1 MQRKYDVLRL
11 TALASLAISMAA
23 VAQQPTDQT
32 NPPATPSAETPAPS
46 GATEET
52 PAEPRKKAEEEIVVT
67 GSRVRRKDLTTPAPV
82 TVISREQM
90 ITSGRVSL
98 GDFLQTL
105 PEQGNA
111 INTGVNNGGDGSTR
125 VSLRG
130 IGDAR
135 TLVLVNGRRMVPGG
149 LGADPSVDLNSIPT
163 AAIER
168 IEVLKDGASAIYGS
182 DAIAGVVNII
192 TRRRWSGTE
201 LSAYSGVAGAGDGFA
216 YDLAATSGTAGDNG
230 SLLFSAGFFD
240 QRKIMAGDRDFSKV
254 QFGFDA
260 AAGEY
265 TIGSSRTLG
274 GRIRANGSGSAAY
287 SALLNDSDYINQW
300 KAINPAWSLTPPVG
314 TPARAG
320 AYLIHDSTLTASTP
334 AVASCM
340 AAGGTLANCQ
350 WRPMHTEAAV
360 GYGGDNY
367 NFAPENYLITPQR
380 RIQLYAT
387 GDARLGSASRVYFE
401 SSFVNRRSSQNLA
414 PEPLIIGP
422 TGVTVGGDLHNLAVI
437 SKDNVYNP
445 FNKAF
450 SSASRRLGEFG
461 RRSDDQD
468 IDTFRVVGGLDG
480 TLPEEMGPVQ
490 GWFWDLSLNYGRSS
504 ATDIHRGSLVES
516 RVNAAIGPSML
527 DATGQPIC
535 VNAPGDANT
544 KIPGCVP
551 LDLFHG
557 FPTITPAMINYLTY
571 TGSQRGTNEL
581 TSVQANLNGELIK
594 LMSERPVGLA
604 VGYEYR
610 RVAGSYTYDP
620 IVNQHDSTNG
630 GSDNTQGVYDAHEG
644 YAELSMPIIS
654 GMPFV
659 EDLEG
664 SAAVRVFRYS
674 NFGSDYTYKFGARYK
689 PITDVTLRG
698 TYSTAFRAPSI
709 ADLYRGHYDNFPIV
723 SDPCSDTST
732 ASQATIDR
740 CKAAGPNVNNNND
753 TAVQLRSTNGG
764 TPTLQPETAKTGTVG
779 VVFEPSMVRGFSATV
794 DYYNVKIEHAITT
807 IGESTILAG
816 CYVTGNNP
824 SYCNLIDRD
833 TASGTINNIL
843 NLTQNLGSEYVAGI
857 DVAFRYQFP
866 TTDYGRFAWTFD
878 GTYLIHHNQ
887 RLADGSLVIGKNTF
901 DLQQSSGQGGTNPAW
916 KHLMGLRW
924 GLAGFGL
931 GGTWKYIS
939 SFHECGD
946 SSGDFSG
953 SGLCYVDS
961 TFQRHVEAYY
971 SFDFFGSY
979 TFSSPAGRTTLGVG
993 LNNAFDKAPPR
1004 IYNTFASA
1012 TDQYTYDQ
1020 IGRYIYGRINH
1031 VF

>member
-11 TALASLAISMAA
+11 TALASLALSTAA

-32 NPPATPSAETPAPS
+32 NPPATPSAETPVPS

-274 GRIRANGSGSAAY
+274 GRIRANTSGGAGNAAWQALINDPTYVTEWGNIPGS
-287 SALLNDSDYINQW
+287 
-300 KAINPAWSLTPPVG
+300 
-314 TPARAG
+314 R
-320 AYLIHDSTLTASTP
+320 YLIHDSTLTGTSNS
-334 AVASCM
+334 AVQACI

-387 GDARLGSASRVYFE
+387 GDARLGSSSRVYFE

-422 TGVTVGGDLHNLAVI
+422 GGVNVGGDLRNLARI
-437 SKDNVYNP
+437 SANNLYNP
-445 FNKAF
+445 FGKDF
-450 SSASRRLGEFG
+450 LLASRRLGEFG

-480 TLPEEMGPVQ
+480 TLPEELGPAQ

-504 ATDIHRGSLVES
+504 ATDIHRGSLVNS

-527 DATGQPIC
+527 DATGTPIC
-535 VNAPGDANT
+535 VSQPGLASS

-581 TSVQANLNGELIK
+581 TSAQANLNGELIK

-604 VGYEYR
+604 LGYEYR
-610 RVAGSYTYDP
+610 RVAGNYTYDP

-630 GSDNTQGVYDAHEG
+630 GSDNTAGVYDAHEG

-674 NFGSDYTYKFGARYK
+674 SFGSDYTYKFGARYK
-689 PITDVTLRG
+689 PITDVTVRG
-698 TYSTAFRAPSI
+698 TFSTAFRAPSI
-709 ADLYRGHYDNFPIV
+709 ADLYRGHYDNFPSV
-723 SDPCSDTST
+723 SDPCSGRTGPLAPDV
-732 ASQATIDR
+732 AAR
-740 CKAAGPNVNNNND
+740 CGAAAGNGD
-753 TAVQLRSTNGG
+753 GSTQLRVTNGG
-764 TPTLQPETAKTGTVG
+764 TPNLQPETAKTYTAG

-794 DYYNVKIEHAITT
+794 DYYNLKIEHAIST
-807 IGESTILAG
+807 IGESTILNG
-816 CYVTGNNP
+816 CYVSGSNP
-824 SYCNLIDRD
+824 SYCALIDRD
-833 TASGTINNIL
+833 PVSQNINNIT
-843 NLTQNLGSEYVAGI
+843 NLVQNLGSEYVAGI

-866 TTDYGRFAWTFD
+866 TTDYGRFALTFD
-878 GTYLIHHNQ
+878 GTYLIHHDQ

-924 GLAGFGL
+924 GLGGFGL

-946 SSGDFSG
+946 DTGDFSG

-971 SFDFFGSY
+971 AFDFFGSY

-993 LNNAFDKAPPR
+993 INNAFDKAPPR

-1020 IGRYIYGRINH
+1020 IGRYIYGRLNH

>member
-11 TALASLAISMAA
+11 TALASLALSTAA
-23 VAQQPTDQT
+23 VAQQSTDQT
-32 NPPATPSAETPAPS
+32 NPPAETAAPPS
-46 GATEET
+46 ATEET

-192 TRRRWSGTE
+192 TRRRYTGTE
-201 LSAYSGVAGAGDGFA
+201 LSAYSGVAGHGDGFT

-254 QFGFDA
+254 QYFFDA
-260 AAGEY
+260 TGQSSGKIGEY
-265 TIGSSRTLG
+265 TAGSSRTLG
-274 GRIRANGSGSAAY
+274 GRLRANGTGNAAWQ
-287 SALLNDSDYINQW
+287 ALLNDPAYVLEWADI
-300 KAINPAWSLTPPVG
+300 KAKTGNSNYLLHDSSLT
-314 TPARAG
+314 
-320 AYLIHDSTLTASTP
+320 TATP
-334 AVASCM
+334 AVQSCV
-340 AAGGTLANCQ
+340 AAGGALADCQ
-350 WRPMHTEAAV
+350 WRPMHTEGAV

-367 NFAPENYLITPQR
+367 NYAPENYLITPQR

-387 GDARLGSASRVYFE
+387 GDARVGSSSRVYFE
-401 SSFVNRRSSQNLA
+401 SSFVERRSSQNLA
-414 PEPLIIGP
+414 PEPLIIGA
-422 TGVTVGGDLHNLAVI
+422 TGVTVGGDLRNLAKI
-437 SKDNVYNP
+437 SQFNFYNP
-445 FNKAF
+445 FNKTF
-450 SSASRRLGEFG
+450 TLASRRLGEFG
-461 RRSDDQD
+461 RRADDQD

-480 TLPEEMGPVQ
+480 TLPEELGPVQ

-504 ATDIHRGSLVES
+504 ASDIHRGSLVES
-516 RVNAAIGPSML
+516 RVNAAIGPSMR
-527 DATGQPIC
+527 DPATGEIIC
-535 VNAPGDANT
+535 VNTPGDPTT
-544 KIPGCVP
+544 KLPGCVP

-557 FPTITPAMINYLTY
+557 YPTITPAMMNYLTY

-723 SDPCSDTST
+723 SDPCADTSA
-732 ASQATIDR
+732 ASQETINR
-740 CKAAGPNVNNNND
+740 CIAAGPNVNNNGD
-753 TAVQLRSTNGG
+753 SSVQLRSTNGG

-794 DYYNVKIEHAITT
+794 DYYNVKIEHAIST

-816 CYVTGNNP
+816 CYVTGSNP

-833 TASGTINNIL
+833 PASGTINNIL
-843 NLTQNLGSEYVAGI
+843 NLVQNLGSEYVAGI
-857 DVAFRYQFP
+857 DVALRYQFP
-866 TTDYGRFAWTFD
+866 TTDYGRFALTFD

-887 RLADGSLVIGKNTF
+887 RLADGTLVVGKNTF

-924 GLAGFGL
+924 GLGGFGL
-931 GGTWKYIS
+931 GGTWKYVS

-953 SGLCYVDS
+953 SGLCYADS
-961 TFQRHVEAYY
+961 TYQRHVEAYY
-971 SFDFFGSY
+971 AFDFFGSY

-993 LNNAFDKAPPR
+993 INNAFDKAPPR

-1020 IGRYIYGRINH
+1020 VGRFIYGRINH